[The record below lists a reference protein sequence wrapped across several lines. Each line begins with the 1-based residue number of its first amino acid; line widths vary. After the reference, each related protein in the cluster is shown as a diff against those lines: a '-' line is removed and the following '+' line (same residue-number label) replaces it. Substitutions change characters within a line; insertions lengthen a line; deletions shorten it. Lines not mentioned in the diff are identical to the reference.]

1 VNAPKRRHNNNNGS
15 TNGNN
20 QQRRRPAPR
29 PAEDFWHAA
38 EPLPELVS
46 IIATPDPTAV
56 LRSLGE
62 LPIND
67 DTNVRLQLATVVER
81 AAAIA
86 AALAHT
92 ADLLADTSR

>member
-1 VNAPKRRHNNNNGS
+1 MNTPKRRQNNS
-15 TNGNN
+15 
-20 QQRRRPAPR
+20 QQRRRPAQQR
-29 PAEDFWHAA
+29 VVTADFWHAA
-38 EPLPELVS
+38 EPLADLEPIVP
-46 IIATPDPTAV
+46 TPDPTAV

-86 AALAHT
+86 AAVAHT
-92 ADLLADTSR
+92 ADLLVDPSR